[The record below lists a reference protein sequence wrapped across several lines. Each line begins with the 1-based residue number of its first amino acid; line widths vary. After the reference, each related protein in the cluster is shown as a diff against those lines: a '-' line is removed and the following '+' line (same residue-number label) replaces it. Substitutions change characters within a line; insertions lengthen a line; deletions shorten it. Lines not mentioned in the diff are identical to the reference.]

1 MWYDSLT
8 MNVHLGHL
16 SNYIQGPSASTVVRS
31 MLDDA
36 RKAGKRAPRRLPER
50 KLAVRLSDETV
61 AWLGR
66 QAEEQGCAMAEI
78 VRACI
83 ADRAVSE
90 LTALYQQHTTS
101 PAEFSAAL
109 WSVLGY
115 EPESSPGEEI
125 CRST

>member
-1 MWYDSLT
+1 
-8 MNVHLGHL
+8 MNVHLGHF
-16 SNYIQGPSASTVVRS
+16 SNYIQSSTAVRAI
-31 MLDDA
+31 LV
-36 RKAGKRAPRRLPER
+36 KAQGTGKRTPRRLPER
-50 KLAVRLSDETV
+50 KLAVRLSDGTA
-61 AWLGR
+61 AWLRR

-78 VRACI
+78 VRAYI
-83 ADRAVSE
+83 AARAVSE

>member
-1 MWYDSLT
+1 
-8 MNVHLGHL
+8 MNVHLGHF
-16 SNYIQGPSASTVVRS
+16 SNYIQSSTAVRAI
-31 MLDDA
+31 LDEA